1 MEKGTL
7 ATWDLLVPGQSECV
21 GNSGWVGG
29 VGEGVG
35 GRCCGGLGKKRNAGR
50 RRRGRD

>member
-7 ATWDLLVPGQSECV
+7 TTWDLLVPGQSECV
-21 GNSGWVGG
+21 GNSGWVR
-29 VGEGVG
+29 EGVG
-35 GRCCGGLGKKRNAGR
+35 GRCCGGLGNAGR